1 MACGL
6 SRHLMPPPTCSPV
19 FRHLQVEVGSA
30 EEAHAV
36 LRRGSRQRQR
46 AETGLNYSSSRSHSI
61 FTVRVCLVA
70 AARAT
75 WGEGRPHGHMGEGV
89 RPAGLPRSST
99 PTPPPCA
106 LCCLQITLY
115 QEAPEG
121 HCSQEGGED
130 GCEEKLGRMSFVDL
144 AGSERAQ
151 RTGNVGV
158 RLKWVLRVVE
168 GRGLGGAAAA
178 PLCCPFCCVVL
189 PLSCFRKSSPCFA
202 RPGTCPAG
210 ATLQAAPAPCS
221 LLLQGERGHQQQP
234 DDAGAVPGGAAVE
247 PAAPRQGAGQPAG
260 GALPREQGHP
270 PVQVG
275 GVGAAS
281 WGLACFAFWTTKGKD
296 WLGTYSDYALLL
308 LRMQLHPLAVL
319 CRSTRSSPP
328 ACPPPPTHT
337 HTPPPPP
344 PPYIPAQGRAARLGP
359 GRSQRQRVAGVQR
372 LRRDGARAQ
381 GGW

>member
-1 MACGL
+1 
-6 SRHLMPPPTCSPV
+6 
-19 FRHLQVEVGSA
+19 
-30 EEAHAV
+30 
-36 LRRGSRQRQR
+36 
-46 AETGLNYSSSRSHSI
+46 
-61 FTVRVCLVA
+61 
-70 AARAT
+70 
-75 WGEGRPHGHMGEGV
+75 
-89 RPAGLPRSST
+89 
-99 PTPPPCA
+99 
-106 LCCLQITLY
+106 
-115 QEAPEG
+115 
-121 HCSQEGGED
+121 
-130 GCEEKLGRMSFVDL
+130 MSFVDL

-296 WLGTYSDYALLL
+296 WLGTSSDYALLL

-328 ACPPPPTHT
+328 ACPPPPPPPHT
-337 HTPPPPP
+337 HHHHHHHHIFLHRDALHGWGQVVLSVNVSPVSKDYDETAHVLKVGGEGGGEDALWFWQGLSCGGNMSQRCCPLLHALLSSPLPHPPLLTPAPPPHTVRRPGHPDWHHAAGRGAPP
-344 PPYIPAQGRAARLGP
+344 HHQGPVPRH
-359 GRSQRQRVAGVQR
+359 SQGQ
-372 LRRDGARAQ
+372 AQ
-381 GGW
+381 GGAAARGAARRGGGRRWQQVRGAGGRQGRQWVDKG